1 MHLAS
6 QSNLNAVAFLRRAV
20 RLFIHAT
27 SPRCVSGDRRSSEY
41 QVSGRIVGAHPS
53 KPPVSPRCNPRR
65 LPDGRWGW
73 CVPTSAVMSNARRG
87 ELYSEDA
94 RCDHMVGEY
103 FQESAVVCATES
115 WRNDRLWKRF
125 FKNVSR
131 GRALIT
137 DLKEIKLKS
146 RAATRLAVYIRNVR
160 FIPGPV
166 AEPTTTNFISESIH
180 GFLFLRLLYEQCA
193 ATFFPKQ

>member
-20 RLFIHAT
+20 RLFIHAR

-73 CVPTSAVMSNARRG
+73 CVPTSAMMSNARRG

-103 FQESAVVCATES
+103 FQESAVVCNGVMA
-115 WRNDRLWKRF
+115 KRPF
-125 FKNVSR
+125 MEAVFQ
-131 GRALIT
+131 
-137 DLKEIKLKS
+137 E
-146 RAATRLAVYIRNVR
+146 RLAWKGVDH
-160 FIPGPV
+160 GP
-166 AEPTTTNFISESIH
+166 EGN
-180 GFLFLRLLYEQCA
+180 
-193 ATFFPKQ
+193 